1 MQTADSSVSLSSH
14 LLHNNTLNLSRSAAC
29 VMCGI
34 VVTKADIFPLVAT
47 KAASQVI
54 INVAYPCLLF
64 SKIVPAYLTGD
75 NIRALGKY

>member
-1 MQTADSSVSLSSH
+1 
-14 LLHNNTLNLSRSAAC
+14 
-29 VMCGI
+29 MCGI
-34 VVTKADIFPLVAT
+34 IVTKADIFPLVAT